1 MDKNIK
7 NIVYIAISSALI
19 CLATLVIRIPM
30 PLTGYVNFGDGVI
43 IALANHFGAMIG
55 IAAALGSGL
64 ADLIAGYPIYI
75 PATAI
80 IKGLVALII
89 CLPHKKDLPVK
100 ELIIRAVIAE
110 AVMVLGYFI
119 YESILYSPATAA
131 TAILGNTIQGLFAIV
146 LGSLLYTQIKKIK
159 L

>member
-19 CLATLVIRIPM
+19 CLATFVIRIPM

-75 PATAI
+75 PATVI

-89 CLPHKKDLPVK
+89 CLPHKKALPAK
-100 ELIIRAVIAE
+100 ELIIRSVIAE
-110 AVMVLGYFI
+110 AVLVLGYFI

-131 TAILGNTIQGLFAIV
+131 TAILGNTIQGLFAII